1 MVHEYYYLISIVKII
16 KIICFVSK
24 IHSVS
29 NLTSKY
35 FQPFDDFES
44 RFINLKKIILVIR
57 KLTVIAVSVDNI
69 LLIIVSKFL
78 SCTEVYT
85 VSCSEGI
92 VFSVKNRDIFATS
105 I

>member
-35 FQPFDDFES
+35 FQPFDNFES
-44 RFINLKKIILVIR
+44 RFINLKKNNTSNT
-57 KLTVIAVSVDNI
+57 KT
-69 LLIIVSKFL
+69 
-78 SCTEVYT
+78 
-85 VSCSEGI
+85 
-92 VFSVKNRDIFATS
+92 NRDCCKRGQYTFDNRVKISLLHRSLYRILFGGYRIFC
-105 I
+105 